1 MFKRSVRGWILDT
14 QIIIKAQ
21 KGDAEAFYQ
30 LMNLHKNKLY
40 RIAFRYLKNENGA
53 LEAIQE
59 TTFRAYRNLKKLKQL
74 EYFQTWLIRILINV
88 CQDELKYMKR
98 QASFDFE
105 VSADLSSID
114 NNPSEPGGKADL
126 ERLDI
131 LVALE
136 SMEFKYRQIIE
147 LKYFEDLTLRDIA
160 VILERPEGTV
170 KTWLNQALKQ
180 LREHLRERGDSHA

>member
-1 MFKRSVRGWILDT
+1 MDT
-14 QIIIKAQ
+14 QIIVKAQ

-30 LMNLHKNKLY
+30 LMNLHKNQLY

-59 TTFRAYRNLKKLKQL
+59 TTFRAYRNLKKLKQQ

-98 QASFDFE
+98 QASFDSE
-105 VSADLSSID
+105 SSAGLSSID
-114 NNPSEPGGKADL
+114 DNPSEPGGDADL

-136 SMEFKYRQIIE
+136 RMEFKYRQIIE

-180 LREHLRERGDSHA
+180 LREHLRERGDNHV

>member
-1 MFKRSVRGWILDT
+1 MDT

-30 LMNLHKNKLY
+30 LMNLHKNQLY

-59 TTFRAYRNLKKLKQL
+59 TTFRAYRNLKKLKQQ

-136 SMEFKYRQIIE
+136 RMEFKYRQIIE

-170 KTWLNQALKQ
+170 KTWLNQGLKQ